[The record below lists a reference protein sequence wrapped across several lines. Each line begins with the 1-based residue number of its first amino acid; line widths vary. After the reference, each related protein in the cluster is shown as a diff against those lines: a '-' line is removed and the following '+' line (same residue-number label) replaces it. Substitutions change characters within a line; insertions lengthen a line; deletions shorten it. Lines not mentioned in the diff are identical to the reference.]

1 MLVVVA
7 PLVGAWI
14 EISESI
20 DLTRSRYWSL
30 PSWERGLKFPIK
42 WDIFVDIP
50 VAPLVGA
57 WIEIWNQYR
66 IFYDPNMSLPSW
78 ERGLKF
84 ALEQVK
90 DKEEPSLPSWER
102 GLKYLH

>member
-1 MLVVVA
+1 MKSCATFPNPIAKGSLPSWERGLKFKSAGSTGRSSVVA

-14 EISESI
+14 EIFFDVNI
-20 DLTRSRYWSL
+20 VVFDL
-30 PSWERGLKFPIK
+30 
-42 WDIFVDIP
+42 

-78 ERGLKF
+78 ERGLKS
-84 ALEQVK
+84 QV
-90 DKEEPSLPSWER
+90 LLN
-102 GLKYLH
+102 GIQTT

>member
-1 MLVVVA
+1 METCGTIAVA

-14 EISESI
+14 EIFFDVNI
-20 DLTRSRYWSL
+20 VVFDL
-30 PSWERGLKFPIK
+30 
-42 WDIFVDIP
+42 

>member
-1 MLVVVA
+1 MLREKRTFWRKLLSLPSWERGLKSRPYAVTRAPKVA

-14 EISESI
+14 EI
-20 DLTRSRYWSL
+20 TR
-30 PSWERGLKFPIK
+30 
-42 WDIFVDIP
+42 IFVRQATM
-50 VAPLVGA
+50 V
-57 WIEIWNQYR
+57 
-66 IFYDPNMSLPSW
+66 SLPSW